1 MIERLDNFSNKF
13 RYSSIKVKNSIKVE
27 ILNSIVYMKNYIT
40 TSPGIIS
47 PGKVEE
53 KIKAVKS
60 LLKVWVNDSKILS
73 EFEELSKDYIDKYIY
88 LIPEMDKIKINKE
101 EEEEVKDQL
110 ISEKSVIP
118 NYTRKLFKGVNII
131 RGDVSYLP
139 IGPCCHYCIVYKV
152 VNNVAYV
159 IPMTTTPDIFT
170 GFQISKSRFWK
181 GTAIYALYQF
191 PIDFVA
197 DKFTM
202 PYDHKGELRDIFRSL
217 EKEFKLI
224 LPKDRKKKL

>member
-1 MIERLDNFSNKF
+1 MIERLDNFGNKF
-13 RYSSIKVKNSIKVE
+13 RYGSIKIRHSIKVD
-27 ILNSIVYMKNYIT
+27 ILNSIVCMKNYIT

-53 KIKAVKS
+53 KIKVIES
-60 LLKVWVNDSKILS
+60 LLKVWVTDPKILS
-73 EFEELSKDYIDKYIY
+73 EFEELSKDYVSKYIE
-88 LIPEMDKIKINKE
+88 LVPENMDKIEASKE
-101 EEEEVKDQL
+101 EVGDQL

-118 NYTRKLFKGVNII
+118 NHTRRLFKGVNII
-131 RGDVSYLP
+131 KGDVSYLP
-139 IGPCCHYCIVYKV
+139 IGPCCHYCITYKV
-152 VNNVAYV
+152 VNNIAYV

-191 PIDFVA
+191 PVDFVA

-202 PYDHKGELRDIFRSL
+202 PYDHKGELKDIFKSL
-217 EKEFKLI
+217 EKEFKSI
-224 LPKDRKKKL
+224 LPKERKKRL